1 MKRILNAIRNPVA
14 NLAIAILPATRCFE
28 LKRSLLNALG
38 FELGLGCKVTG
49 GVKFYGRGDVMIGED
64 TWVGLGTIFITAPD
78 APIVI
83 GARCD
88 IAPRV
93 IFHTGS
99 HRIGDGQRRAGEG
112 YSSPIW
118 ISDGSWI
125 GTGSVVLGGSHVG
138 SASILAAGATLLA
151 GDYPADTLLAGV
163 PAVAKR
169 ALG

>member
-1 MKRILNAIRNPVA
+1 MNRLLDLFKNPLA
-14 NLAIAILPATRCFE
+14 NFAIALLPATRCFG
-28 LKRSLLNALG
+28 LKRALLNALG
-38 FELGLGCKVTG
+38 FEIGAGCKITG
-49 GVKFYGRGDVMIGED
+49 GVKFYGRGRIAIGED
-64 TWVGLGTIFITAPD
+64 TWIGLGCMFIVAPD
-78 APIVI
+78 AEIVI
-83 GARCD
+83 GSRCD

-112 YSSPIW
+112 YSSPIT
-118 ISDGSWI
+118 IANGSWI

-163 PAVAKR
+163 PATVKR
-169 ALG
+169 AL